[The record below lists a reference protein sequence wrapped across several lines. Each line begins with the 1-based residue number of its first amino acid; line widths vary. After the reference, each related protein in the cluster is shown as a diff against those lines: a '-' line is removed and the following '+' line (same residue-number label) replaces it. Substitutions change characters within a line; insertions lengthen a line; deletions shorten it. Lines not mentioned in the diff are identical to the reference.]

1 LSRPSP
7 SKNLQRKRLL
17 LALSLAL
24 VIVFRASAY
33 DVLLTPAE
41 IHEAFTL
48 GQRNDAATASF
59 LAPYIKELATEG
71 ASGPH
76 IAEVEILTPFAQ
88 IVDQSCQNMT
98 NGYTQQQAES
108 DYHQR
113 GDIVEVRV
121 VLMLPAAYP
130 KQDDNQAPQ
139 ANANK
144 NTALRPEN
152 FWQNFQFAVKQH
164 GKMIPSRSIHNRP
177 IYSTA
182 TKDAP
187 AVLDG
192 ATVVLEYDAKDIGSE
207 STEVDAVT
215 PDAKTI
221 SATFELKKVR

>member
-1 LSRPSP
+1 
-7 SKNLQRKRLL
+7 
-17 LALSLAL
+17 
-24 VIVFRASAY
+24 
-33 DVLLTPAE
+33 VLLTEAE
-41 IHEAFTL
+41 VHEAFTL
-48 GQRNDAATASF
+48 GQRNDATTASF

-88 IVDQSCQNMT
+88 IVDESRQNMM
-98 NGYTQQQAES
+98 NGYTEQQAER

-130 KQDDNQAPQ
+130 KQDDNQAPG

-152 FWQNFQFAVKQH
+152 FWQNFQFMVKQH
-164 GKMIPSRSIHNRP
+164 GKTIPSRSIHNQP

-192 ATVVLEYDAKDIGSE
+192 ATVLLEYDAKDIGSE
-207 STEVDAVT
+207 LTEVDVVT

-221 SATFELKKVR
+221 SATFDLKKVR